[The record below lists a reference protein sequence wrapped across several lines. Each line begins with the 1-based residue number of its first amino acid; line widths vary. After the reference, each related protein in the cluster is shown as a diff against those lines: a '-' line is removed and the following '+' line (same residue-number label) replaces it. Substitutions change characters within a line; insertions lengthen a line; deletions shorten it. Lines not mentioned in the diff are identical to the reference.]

1 MDTSKQAVP
10 EMSAVVSPA
19 GTPPVRERRSVEEKR
34 RIVEQTLVEEASVAR
49 GHGVN
54 ANQVFLRK
62 RPDRHESG
70 HCPGRNGNRCP
81 QGCID
86 FRN

>member
-49 GHGVN
+49 VARGHGVN

-62 RPDRHESG
+62 RPDRYESD
-70 HCPGRNGNRCP
+70 H
-81 QGCID
+81 
-86 FRN
+86 